1 MNDQGEEG
9 QVPAPPGLEG
19 GGELPPR
26 PTVRESFRRGL
37 FVRLPTEGE
46 TNEGLSGPVQGVP
59 EQPAAENN
67 VYPDQ
72 ASAGQYPE
80 QVADPYPGWRQ
91 AADGS
96 WEAVSPEAYAYSEGY
111 EPANTGTYPEI
122 DQNANF
128 ASVAGEEPLIHQE
141 TGTEATSPFT
151 FGQEVPETAESA
163 SAGAE
168 EAPLAEMPPAPETT
182 FQTAP
187 IAEVVPELASQVA
200 PAPEVAPE
208 AIPTPEVTFQVAPV
222 AEVVPE
228 LASQVAP
235 APEVAPEA
243 IPTPEVTFQ
252 VAPVAE
258 ATPEVVPV
266 AEVASEAVPRVGATP
281 AVEPVPG
288 AVSAAEDPVAAADLY
303 IPADVELL
311 EGDMPL
317 YGESENVPPR
327 FAGEGLGE
335 PFFIEFG
342 DLARVLIGLRRLLPK
357 GTRVT
362 YNYDYERAW
371 VRTSADIDL
380 PSFAERIQTL
390 AAEGEEASA

>member
-222 AEVVPE
+222 AE
-228 LASQVAP
+228 
-235 APEVAPEA
+235 
-243 IPTPEVTFQ
+243 
-252 VAPVAE
+252 